1 MNANRRHAVAALIAA
16 GLLWGTT
23 VPLSKLAL
31 EWLPPG
37 WLTVVRFSLA
47 AAVLLAVARRRP
59 GGRTAQRSAQ
69 GSALRAAFTPAVL
82 IAGAF
87 GYGGSVMVQNAGIGR
102 TSVTHAALLIGA
114 VPVLVAIIAA
124 VWYRAVARPVAWFGF
139 AVSLGGVG
147 LVTTGSGGGGATL
160 AGDGLVLASLLLSA
174 TVTVAQGRL
183 LAGRDPIA
191 VTAVQFLGAALG
203 SLPVAALSEGVPAA
217 PAGAGVVLAV
227 VALALAG
234 TLLPFTLFA
243 FGQSRVS
250 AEVAGAFLNLEPLV
264 GAIAGA
270 VVFGDPVGLVQAGGG
285 AAILAGIALSS
296 LPLLADRRVARRA
309 AAVVA
314 ARTGRAGEDVAAGR
328 VGASAGAEPA
338 GVGVGAGRV
347 GGRNGVFVVVRAGT
361 FGAGQ
366 VARRE
371 RGTRRHRTRPGGREA
386 GRPPARGRGP
396 GHGLGPGTGSPRGA
410 RGVVPP
416 SQQSPARGLRLRLG
430 DVDQPGDAEL
440 VDAHAELVAPDLLLQ
455 RHLGD
460 SARGELLEVAAQRV
474 AVVAGQAHRE
484 AGRGLVFHMAGNV
497 GNHER
502 VAGAGLQLPVHDLA
516 GVGRVGRAHVAE
528 RHDVELAAEHALVE
542 LQRLTGGAVEV
553 EVRIQPRGHDLLP
566 EILVTESLS
575 GRYPPATDATSRAIR
590 AYG

>member
-1 MNANRRHAVAALIAA
+1 MNTNRRHAVAALIAA

-31 EWLPPG
+31 EWLAPG

-47 AAVLLAVARRRP
+47 AAVLLAVAARRP

-69 GSALRAAFTPAVL
+69 GSTLRAAFTPAVL

-147 LVTTGSGGGGATL
+147 LVTTGSGGGGASM

-203 SLPVAALSEGVPAA
+203 SLPVAAVSEGVPAA

-296 LPLLADRRVARRA
+296 LPLLAGRRVARRA

-314 ARTGRAGEDVAAGR
+314 AGRPGAGAEAGAEAGAGAGARTGRAAA
-328 VGASAGAEPA
+328 
-338 GVGVGAGRV
+338 GVGAGRV
-347 GGRNGVFVVVRAGT
+347 GAELPQRTKPPSPEPVVVEARVNERGVLPNRFGRTPQPLNSRERHGGRNGVFVLVRGSK
-361 FGAGQ
+361 FGAGLGGS
-366 VARRE
+366 VTPGLAHPGSE
-371 RGTRRHRTRPGGREA
+371 RTRPGGRVA

-396 GHGLGPGTGSPRGA
+396 TAGGGLGGSGRRVTGGRGRSWPGASRG
-410 RGVVPP
+410 R
-416 SQQSPARGLRLRLG
+416 
-430 DVDQPGDAEL
+430 
-440 VDAHAELVAPDLLLQ
+440 
-455 RHLGD
+455 
-460 SARGELLEVAAQRV
+460 SA
-474 AVVAGQAHRE
+474 
-484 AGRGLVFHMAGNV
+484 AGR
-497 GNHER
+497 
-502 VAGAGLQLPVHDLA
+502 
-516 GVGRVGRAHVAE
+516 
-528 RHDVELAAEHALVE
+528 
-542 LQRLTGGAVEV
+542 
-553 EVRIQPRGHDLLP
+553 
-566 EILVTESLS
+566 
-575 GRYPPATDATSRAIR
+575 
-590 AYG
+590 

>member
-1 MNANRRHAVAALIAA
+1 MNTNRRHAVAALIAA

-31 EWLPPG
+31 EWLAPG
-37 WLTVVRFSLA
+37 WLTVVRFGLA
-47 AAVLLAVARRRP
+47 AAILLAVARARGVR
-59 GGRTAQRSAQ
+59 GSAQ
-69 GSALRAAFTPAVL
+69 GSTLRAAFTPAVL

-147 LVTTGSGGGGATL
+147 LVTTGSGGGGASM

-203 SLPVAALSEGVPAA
+203 SLPVAAVSEGVPAA

-296 LPLLADRRVARRA
+296 LPLLAGRRVARRA

-314 ARTGRAGEDVAAGR
+314 AGTGAEPGAEAEAEAGARTGRAGVLPGAWAPA
-328 VGASAGAEPA
+328 ASA
-338 GVGVGAGRV
+338 
-347 GGRNGVFVVVRAGT
+347 RNCPSE
-361 FGAGQ
+361 Q
-366 VARRE
+366 SLH
-371 RGTRRHRTRPGGREA
+371 HRSPSWRGRE
-386 GRPPARGRGP
+386 
-396 GHGLGPGTGSPRGA
+396 SMN
-410 RGVVPP
+410 
-416 SQQSPARGLRLRLG
+416 
-430 DVDQPGDAEL
+430 
-440 VDAHAELVAPDLLLQ
+440 VASYPI
-455 RHLGD
+455 D
-460 SARGELLEVAAQRV
+460 S
-474 AVVAGQAHRE
+474 
-484 AGRGLVFHMAGNV
+484 
-497 GNHER
+497 
-502 VAGAGLQLPVHDLA
+502 
-516 GVGRVGRAHVAE
+516 AE
-528 RHDVELAAEHALVE
+528 RHNH
-542 LQRLTGGAVEV
+542 
-553 EVRIQPRGHDLLP
+553 
-566 EILVTESLS
+566 
-575 GRYPPATDATSRAIR
+575 
-590 AYG
+590 